1 MEKVEDMGPAQLCCP
16 ALPHPRASI
25 MGDTQCCLEKMVWCV
40 LTRSLVMVHTRL
52 HHLTIFQKKKT
63 PQNLYGLHV
72 LKSEVFLLSTWDLR

>member
-40 LTRSLVMVHTRL
+40 LTHSLVMVHTRL